1 MVLSA
6 GVSASGFGNVLS
18 AAAPVLGSVVNGF
31 ANAVTA
37 YKQYKYQR
45 DLQKLQAELNYK
57 YWKKQYKYQNAN
69 GYSQSRSGLER
80 AGYNPMLAVTNGLSP
95 QGASSSYSSLGQA
108 SQADLSGLV
117 SNATDISRMQR
128 ENAQVDATIENLNA
142 DSSLK
147 DEQKN
152 TEVSKQGVNNA
163 ESALNMIHSN
173 YLPAKYESEIKYNA
187 SATMR
192 NVLEGQTAIS
202 NAESNRI
209 QALSSDRLVRQQI
222 QNLKKQGIVNENE
235 AKTME
240 IQMKFLPWQQRAEIF
255 QKLMF
260 GIGAG
265 VGAGVGAGSGV
276 SAVMKNVNKVPV
288 GFR

>member
-57 YWKKQYKYQNAN
+57 YWKKQYKYQNAY

-80 AGYNPMLAVTNGLSP
+80 AGYNPMLAITNGLSP
-95 QGASSSYSSLGQA
+95 QGASSSYSSLGQV
-108 SQADLSGLV
+108 SQADLTGLV

-128 ENAQVDATIENLNA
+128 ENAQVDATINNLDK
-142 DSSLK
+142 DSELK
-147 DEQKN
+147 TEQKN
-152 TEVSKQGVNNA
+152 TEVSKQSVNNA
-163 ESALNMIHSN
+163 ESALDMIHAN
-173 YLPAKYESEIKYNA
+173 YLPSKYESEIKYNA

-192 NVLEGQTAIS
+192 NVIESQTAVS

-209 QALSSDRLVRQQI
+209 QALSNDKFVTQQI
-222 QNLKKQGIVNENE
+222 KNLKKQGVITDKE
-235 AKTME
+235 ADVLTT
-240 IQMKFLPWQQRAEIF
+240 QLKFMSWQQRAEIF
-255 QKLMF
+255 QKFMV

-265 VGAGVGAGSGV
+265 VGTAFGVGSGV
-276 SAVMKNVNKVPV
+276 NAVMKNVNKVPV